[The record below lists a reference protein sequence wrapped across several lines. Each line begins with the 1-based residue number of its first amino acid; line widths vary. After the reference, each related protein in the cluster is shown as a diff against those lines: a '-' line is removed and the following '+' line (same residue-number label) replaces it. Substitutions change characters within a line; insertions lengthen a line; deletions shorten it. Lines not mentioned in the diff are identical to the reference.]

1 MYTIIQKIKWPLVL
15 CDFVFKNFNT
25 NYRTLELLNLKES
38 RLQEIRFSGG
48 HVKELSIDLFPVSV
62 ENLTLMEMGIH
73 ELSASFESLKNLY
86 RLSLMGNQL
95 RNVNSV
101 KLPVS
106 SLEVLNVRQ
115 CNLRLIS
122 PFLVSMLEEK
132 NQNAN
137 LRVEATGNLNVNIND
152 VRKVLKA
159 IKGLS
164 LELNRL
170 NDSLLKISN
179 HSYRLQAVYRDL
191 DPYFEKPKS
200 SENEEVVSDYDSDDL
215 YSGSVF
221 YSDEED
227 NAYNNKKRKE

>member
-1 MYTIIQKIKWPLVL
+1 MSIVTTDVDLFQDISKLPSKSLYNYWLFAKMYTIIQKIKWPLVL

-38 RLQEIRFSGG
+38 RLREIRFSGG

-106 SLEVLNVRQ
+106 SFGGFKRT
-115 CNLRLIS
+115 
-122 PFLVSMLEEK
+122 SM
-132 NQNAN
+132 
-137 LRVEATGNLNVNIND
+137 
-152 VRKVLKA
+152 
-159 IKGLS
+159 
-164 LELNRL
+164 
-170 NDSLLKISN
+170 
-179 HSYRLQAVYRDL
+179 
-191 DPYFEKPKS
+191 
-200 SENEEVVSDYDSDDL
+200 
-215 YSGSVF
+215 
-221 YSDEED
+221 
-227 NAYNNKKRKE
+227 